1 MNESTMQKDTDIR
14 WIPLRNLEHSDRN
27 ARTTAAPAEA
37 MGELEASLEAHGL
50 LENLVVRAHDD
61 GKTFHVVGGAR
72 RLRALRTL
80 AKKRKS
86 RFRTTTPVPCRVLPA
101 DAIDEEISAAENLV
115 RVNMHPVDEFTAFH
129 TLLERGL
136 SAREIANRFGLTAR
150 TVQRRLRLGGVAP
163 EILGHARDG
172 HLTLD
177 QLEAFAATP
186 DRTRQLDVLGKVR
199 NHEGYTATAGW
210 IRNELQ
216 RGLVSAASA
225 RARFVGLKAYKAAGG
240 TVEEDLFAAED
251 DRSVLIRD
259 AKLLDDLASKKLDTA
274 RRKLGGG
281 WLWIDT
287 ILEAAWDVTRQ
298 FGRVKGKP
306 EPPTDAE
313 CARFAEL
320 TAEIDRLKQAAYADG
335 DDAGST
341 AERDRLTA
349 EIEKLEAE
357 AEALDD
363 EMHSRESYSAELKA
377 CSGCIVTIGSQGEL
391 VIHKGLVRRQD
402 EHLVPAP
409 PTPGPAPDTPGA
421 APEAAVSADGAAG
434 AEADPAP
441 PPAPTEPATAAA
453 PDDGPPPPTP
463 APERGGPPAPPPAAG
478 YRPPQYEHN
487 EPDERT
493 AATQDAGLRLG
504 LADDLRLIRTAIV
517 KACLQCDPELAF
529 DLAAYQLASAVFGG
543 RPDGPLAIEI
553 SATRDVPEGVDPDD
567 REAVAQRSPGARML
581 AAEAADLKLDWLQAP
596 TPRERLLQF
605 RALKPGERLRQLAA
619 AVARALT
626 PQLAFDPD
634 ARAET
639 EAVVEALDI
648 PFHELYRPDLEHFWR
663 RMGRREMLQIAAET
677 LGEPWA
683 EAHEN
688 YRKETL
694 AQAMA
699 AAFGSSPPPDSLK
712 LADDARQR
720 ALRWAPPGFEPA
732 RAPAAE
738 SGPADIAPAAE
749 LPAWMN
755 G

>member
-1 MNESTMQKDTDIR
+1 MNESTMQKDTEIR
-14 WIPLRNLEHSDRN
+14 WIPLRNLEPSDRN

-37 MGELEASLEAHGL
+37 MRELEASLEAHGL

-61 GKTFHVVGGAR
+61 GKTFHVVGGGR

-86 RFRTTTPVPCRVLPA
+86 RFRTATPIPCRVMPA

-150 TVQRRLRLGGVAP
+150 TVQRRLRLGAVAP

-186 DRTRQLDVLGKVR
+186 DRTRQLGVWNKMQS
-199 NHEGYTATAGW
+199 HAGYTANAGW

-216 RGLVSAASA
+216 QGLVSAASA

-240 TVEEDLFAAED
+240 KVEEDLFAAED

-259 AKLLDDLASKKLDTA
+259 VELLSELASRKLDSA

-281 WLWIDT
+281 WRWIDT
-287 ILEAAWDVTRQ
+287 ILEAPWDVTRQ

-313 CARFAEL
+313 SARFAEL

-335 DDAGST
+335 DDAGGT
-341 AERDRLTA
+341 AERNGLTA
-349 EIEKLEAE
+349 DIEKLEAD

-363 EMHSRESYSAELKA
+363 EMHSRESYSAELMA

-409 PTPGPAPDTPGA
+409 PPGPATSTPGR
-421 APEAAVSADGAAG
+421 APETTGPVNGATGGQADPTPRPAPPDPVAAAARNDGPPPATPAPDRG
-434 AEADPAP
+434 GSPAP
-441 PPAPTEPATAAA
+441 PPGA
-453 PDDGPPPPTP
+453 D
-463 APERGGPPAPPPAAG
+463 
-478 YRPPQYEHN
+478 YRPPQYEHG
-487 EPDERT
+487 EPDERG

-504 LADDLRLIRTAIV
+504 LAEDLRLIRTAIV
-517 KACLQCDPELAF
+517 KACLQCDLELAF
-529 DLAAYQLASAVFGG
+529 DLAAYQLASAVFG
-543 RPDGPLAIEI
+543 RKPDGPLAIEI
-553 SATRDVPEGVDPDD
+553 TTTGDVPEGVDPDD
-567 REAVAQRSPGARML
+567 REVVAQRSPGARML
-581 AAEAADLKLDWLQAP
+581 AAETAYLKLDWLQAP

-605 RALKPGERLRQLAA
+605 RALQPKERRRQLAA

-639 EAVVEALDI
+639 EVVVEALDI

-663 RMGRREMLQIAAET
+663 RMGRREMLAVAAET

-699 AAFGSSPPPDSLK
+699 AAFGKAPPPDSLK

-732 RAPAAE
+732 RARDAE

-749 LPAWMN
+749 LPAWMK

>member
-1 MNESTMQKDTDIR
+1 MPQNTEIR
-14 WIPLRNLEHSDRN
+14 WIPLRNLEPSGRN

-37 MGELEASLEAHGL
+37 MRELEASLEAHGL
-50 LENLVVRAHDD
+50 LENLVVRAQGD
-61 GKTFHVVGGAR
+61 GKTFHVVGGGR

-80 AKKRKS
+80 AKKRQS
-86 RFRTTTPVPCRVLPA
+86 RFRTTTPIPCRVIA
-101 DAIDEEISAAENLV
+101 DDAIDEEISAAENMV
-115 RVNMHPVDEFTAFH
+115 RVNMHPVDQFTAFH
-129 TLLERGL
+129 TMLERGL

-163 EILGHARDG
+163 EILSEARENR
-172 HLTLD
+172 LTLEL
-177 QLEAFAATP
+177 LEAFAATP
-186 DRTRQLDVLGKVR
+186 DRARQLDVWNKMQS
-199 NHEGYTATAGW
+199 HSGYAPTAGW

-216 RGLVSAASA
+216 RDLVSAASA

-251 DRSVLIRD
+251 EGSVLIRD
-259 AKLLDDLASKKLDTA
+259 VELLSELASRKLQSA
-274 RRKLGGG
+274 RRKLGDG
-281 WLWIDT
+281 WRWIDT
-287 ILEAAWDVTRQ
+287 ILEAPWDVTRQ

-313 CARFAEL
+313 SARLAEL
-320 TAEIDRLKQAAYADG
+320 TAEIDRLKQAAYAVG
-335 DDAGST
+335 DDPGNA

-357 AEALDD
+357 AQALDE
-363 EMHSRESYSAELKA
+363 EMHSRESYSTELMA
-377 CSGCIVTIGSQGEL
+377 CSGCIVTIGGEGDL
-391 VIHKGLVRRQD
+391 VIHRGLVRRQD

-409 PTPGPAPDTPGA
+409 PTPGPATNAPGPTAEAA
-421 APEAAVSADGAAG
+421 APANGAAG
-434 AEADPAP
+434 EQADPTP
-441 PPAPTEPATAAA
+441 PPAPPEPAAAGAPSDEPEHPAPAPSRGQAAA
-453 PDDGPPPPTP
+453 PPPD
-463 APERGGPPAPPPAAG
+463 AG
-478 YRPPQYEHN
+478 YRPPQYDHTEA
-487 EPDERT
+487 DERA

-504 LADDLRLIRTAIV
+504 LADDLRLIRTGIV
-517 KACLQCDPELAF
+517 KARLQCDVELAF
-529 DLAAYQLASAVFGG
+529 DLTAYQMASAIFGG
-543 RPDGPLAIEI
+543 KPDGPLAIEI
-553 SATRDVPEGVDPDD
+553 TATPDAPEGVDPDEG
-567 REAVAQRSPGARML
+567 EAAWQRSPGARML
-581 AAEAADLKLDWLQAP
+581 SAEAADLKLDWLQAP

-605 RALKPGERLRQLAA
+605 RALKPKERRRQLAA

-648 PFHELYRPDLEHFWR
+648 PFHELYRPDLDHFWR
-663 RMGRREMLQIAAET
+663 RMGRREMLQVAAET
-677 LGEPWA
+677 LGEQWA

-688 YRKETL
+688 DRKETL
-694 AQAMA
+694 AKAMA
-699 AAFGSSPPPDSLK
+699 AAFGASPPPASLK
-712 LADDARQR
+712 LPDDAHQR

-738 SGPADIAPAAE
+738 SGPSDIAPAAE

>member
-1 MNESTMQKDTDIR
+1 M
-14 WIPLRNLEHSDRN
+14 
-27 ARTTAAPAEA
+27 TA
-37 MGELEASLEAHGL
+37 
-50 LENLVVRAHDD
+50 
-61 GKTFHVVGGAR
+61 KTFHVVGGGR
-72 RLRALRTL
+72 RLQALRTL
-80 AKKRKS
+80 AKKRRSK
-86 RFRTTTPVPCRVLPA
+86 FRTTTPIPCRVMPA

-150 TVQRRLRLGGVAP
+150 TVQRRLRLGGIAP

-186 DRTRQLDVLGKVR
+186 DRTRQLDILGKMR
-199 NHEGYTATAGW
+199 SHEGYTATAAW

-225 RARFVGLKAYKAAGG
+225 RARFVGLKAYKAARG

-251 DRSVLIRD
+251 EGSVLIRD
-259 AKLLDDLASKKLDTA
+259 VEILDDLASRKLDTA

-281 WLWIDT
+281 WRWIDT
-287 ILEAAWDVTRQ
+287 VLEAAWDVTRQ

-306 EPPTDAE
+306 EPLTDAE
-313 CARFAEL
+313 SARLAEL
-320 TAEIDRLKQAAYADG
+320 TAEIDRLKQAAYTDG

-349 EIEKLEAE
+349 EIEQLEAE

-391 VIHKGLVRRQD
+391 VIHRGLVRRQD

-409 PTPGPAPDTPGA
+409 PTPGPAAHTPGA
-421 APEAAVSADGAAG
+421 APEAAVPAAGAAG
-434 AEADPAP
+434 AEADSTQPPAP
-441 PPAPTEPATAAA
+441 PEPAVAAA
-453 PDDGPPPPTP
+453 RDDGPPPATP
-463 APERGGPPAPPPAAG
+463 APERGGPPTPPSGAG
-478 YRPPQYEHN
+478 YRPPQYDHT

-493 AATQDAGLRLG
+493 AATRDAGLRLG
-504 LADDLRLIRTAIV
+504 LADDLRLIRTGIV
-517 KACLQCDPELAF
+517 KACLQCDLELTF

-553 SATRDVPEGVDPDD
+553 SATRDVPDGVDPDD
-567 REAVAQRSPGARML
+567 REAVARRSPGARML

-605 RALKPGERLRQLAA
+605 RALQPKERRRQLAA
-619 AVARALT
+619 AVARALK

-663 RMGRREMLQIAAET
+663 RMGRREMLAVAAET
-677 LGEPWA
+677 LGEQWA

-688 YRKETL
+688 HRKETL

-699 AAFGSSPPPDSLK
+699 AAFGKTPPPDSLK

-720 ALRWAPPGFEPA
+720 ALRWAPPGLEPA
-732 RAPAAE
+732 RAPDAE
-738 SGPADIAPAAE
+738 PGPADTAPAAE

>member
-1 MNESTMQKDTDIR
+1 MNESTMQKDNEIR
-14 WIPLRNLEHSDRN
+14 WIPLRNLEPSDRN

-50 LENLVVRAHDD
+50 IENLVVRAHDD

-80 AKKRKS
+80 AKKRRS
-86 RFRTTTPVPCRVLPA
+86 RFRAATPIPCRVLPA

-115 RVNMHPVDEFTAFH
+115 RVSMHPVDEFTAFH

-150 TVQRRLRLGGVAP
+150 TVQRRLRLGGIAP

-186 DRTRQLDVLGKVR
+186 DRTRQLDVWSKVQS
-199 NHEGYTATAGW
+199 HAGYTATAGW

-259 AKLLDDLASKKLDTA
+259 AKLLDDLASKKLDGA

-313 CARFAEL
+313 CSRFAEL

-335 DDAGST
+335 DDAGN
-341 AERDRLTA
+341 APERDRLTA
-349 EIEKLEAE
+349 EIEKLEAQ

-363 EMHSRESYSAELKA
+363 EMHSRESYSAELMA
-377 CSGCIVTIGSQGEL
+377 CSGCIVTIGGEGEL
-391 VIHKGLVRRQD
+391 VIHRGLVRRQD

-409 PTPGPAPDTPGA
+409 PTPDPATDTPGST
-421 APEAAVSADGAAG
+421 PEAEAPTNSAAG
-434 AEADPAP
+434 RQTDSTP
-441 PPAPTEPATAAA
+441 PPAPPEPEATAAH
-453 PDDGPPPPTP
+453 DDGPPAPTP
-463 APERGGPPAPPPAAG
+463 TPDGGGPPAPAPDAG
-478 YRPPQYEHN
+478 YRPPQYEHS
-487 EPDERT
+487 EPDERA

-517 KACLQCDPELAF
+517 KAYLQCDLELAF

-543 RPDGPLAIEI
+543 KPDGPLAIEI
-553 SATRDVPEGVDPDD
+553 TATGDVPEGVDPDD
-567 REAVAQRSPGARML
+567 REAAAERNPWARML
-581 AAEAADLKLDWLQAP
+581 TAESADLELDWLQAP

-605 RALKPGERLRQLAA
+605 RALKPKERRRQLAA

-639 EAVVEALDI
+639 EAVVEALGI

-663 RMGRREMLQIAAET
+663 RMGRREMLAVAAET
-677 LGEPWA
+677 LGEQWA

-699 AAFGSSPPPDSLK
+699 AAFGKTTPPESLK
-712 LADDARQR
+712 LADAARQR
-720 ALRWAPPGFEPA
+720 ALRWTPPGFEPA

>member
-1 MNESTMQKDTDIR
+1 MTQDNEIR
-14 WIPLRNLEHSDRN
+14 WIPLRNLEPSDRN
-27 ARTTAAPAEA
+27 ARRTAAPAEA
-37 MGELEASLEAHGL
+37 MRELEASLEAHGL
-50 LENLVVRAHDD
+50 LENLVVRAGGD
-61 GKTFHVVGGAR
+61 GKTFHVVGGGR
-72 RLRALRTL
+72 RLQALRTL
-80 AKKRKS
+80 AKKRRS
-86 RFRTTTPVPCRVLPA
+86 QFRTTTLIPCRVMPG
-101 DAIDEEISAAENLV
+101 DAVDEEISAAENMV
-115 RVNMHPVDEFTAFH
+115 RVNMHPVDQFTAFH
-129 TLLERGL
+129 TMLERGL

-150 TVQRRLRLGGVAP
+150 AVQRRLRLGGVAP

-186 DRTRQLDVLGKVR
+186 DRTRQLDVWGKMR
-199 NHEGYTATAGW
+199 SHAGYTATAGW

-225 RARFVGLKAYKAAGG
+225 RARFLGLKAYKAAGG

-259 AKLLDDLASKKLDTA
+259 VELLDELASRKLDTA

-281 WLWIDT
+281 WRWIDT

-298 FGRVKGKP
+298 FGRVRGKP

-313 CARFAEL
+313 NARLAEL

-363 EMHSRESYSAELKA
+363 EMHSHESYSAELMA
-377 CSGCIVTIGSQGEL
+377 CSGCIVTIGSQGDP
-391 VIHKGLVRRQD
+391 VIHRGLVRRQD

-409 PTPGPAPDTPGA
+409 APPGPTADTPEPA
-421 APEAAVSADGAAG
+421 AEAAASADGAAG

-441 PPAPTEPATAAA
+441 PPAPPEPAAGA
-453 PDDGPPPPTP
+453 PSDEPEHP
-463 APERGGPPAPPPAAG
+463 APAPSASGATAPSSSGAG
-478 YRPPQYEHN
+478 YRPPQYNHA
-487 EPDERT
+487 EPDERA

-553 SATRDVPEGVDPDD
+553 TATGDAPDGVDPDD
-567 REAVAQRSPGARML
+567 REAAWQRSPGARML
-581 AAEAADLKLDWLQAP
+581 AAESADLKLDWLQAP

-605 RALKPGERLRQLAA
+605 RALQPKERRRQLAA

-663 RMGRREMLQIAAET
+663 RMGRREMLAVAAET
-677 LGEPWA
+677 LGEQWA

-688 YRKETL
+688 HRKETL

-699 AAFGSSPPPDSLK
+699 AAFGKTPPPDSLK

-720 ALRWAPPGFEPA
+720 ALRWAPPGLEPA

-738 SGPADIAPAAE
+738 PGPADIAPAAE